1 MGELLIFFLRY
12 TRVVACGMALAGGRR
27 GQEEEDGGTV
37 GIGLGTV
44 GATAVLE
51 AWNLATASTAA
62 IRRLFS

>member
-1 MGELLIFFLRY
+1 MAPSTTMACPNRDIFSS
-12 TRVVACGMALAGGRR
+12 RVSCMMFVYKSPLKS
-27 GQEEEDGGTV
+27 
-37 GIGLGTV
+37 IGLGTV